1 MVDSGCKG
9 LVKYKKIDGIVWVTL
24 KAKASLYQKN
34 KNKNKNSS

>member
-24 KAKASLYQKN
+24 KAKASVYQKT
-34 KNKNKNSS
+34 KTKTQVKR